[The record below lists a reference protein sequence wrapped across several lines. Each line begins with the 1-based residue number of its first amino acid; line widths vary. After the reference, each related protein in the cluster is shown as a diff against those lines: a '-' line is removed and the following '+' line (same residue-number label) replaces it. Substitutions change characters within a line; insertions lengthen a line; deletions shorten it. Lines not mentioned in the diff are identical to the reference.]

1 MKVAAA
7 AIAIAVAALAT
18 AGSAVASDKVTDVEY
33 MKANRCKGLASTLT
47 GVVDTAALDSFIK
60 SERGARAQYI
70 VERGEELQAKA
81 RREAR
86 SEDRKEKLTAELT
99 GPCSAYLGGPSSVA
113 KQ

>member
-1 MKVAAA
+1 MRFAAIALAAA
-7 AIAIAVAALAT
+7 AFAT
-18 AGSAVASDKVTDVEY
+18 SGSAVASGKVTDVEY
-33 MKANRCKGLASTLT
+33 MKANRCKGLAASLT
-47 GVVDTAALDSFIK
+47 GVVDTAQLDAFIK
-60 SERGARAQYI
+60 AERGARPAYI